1 MYVHYLLLA
10 VQTILC
16 SKCFFRQVSGGSVIV
31 DLFSVTI
38 ERFSLVQPQTT
49 SFNFLPVV
57 SLA

>member
-1 MYVHYLLLA
+1 MHVYYLLLA

-38 ERFSLVQPQTT
+38 EWLST
-49 SFNFLPVV
+49 V
-57 SLA
+57 S